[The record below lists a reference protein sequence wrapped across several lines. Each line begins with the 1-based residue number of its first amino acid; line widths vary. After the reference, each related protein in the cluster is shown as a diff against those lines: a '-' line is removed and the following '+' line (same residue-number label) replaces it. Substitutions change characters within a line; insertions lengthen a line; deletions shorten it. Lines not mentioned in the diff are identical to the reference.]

1 MITRAISIVS
11 LGILIGL
18 TLSSFYLPKEMES
31 TPSSP
36 DLIEFPKDSTGLDMS
51 YCQVENTA
59 FQIGEELTYK
69 LYYRLKFI
77 WLPAAEVVFKVGETP
92 DGQLHLSATG
102 HTYKTYNMFVK
113 VKDRFESYVDKQTM
127 LPDVS
132 IKNINEGKYRLYDK
146 VEFSQKENRAVEFR
160 GKNKETAISSTHDID
175 GCIHDVLSVIYYSR
189 NIDFDGIDSGIE
201 FPVQVF
207 VDKKAYPLSM
217 KYNGKVP
224 NKKIKG
230 QGRYNTIHLSPG
242 TIAGEVFNEGT
253 KMDIWVSDDNNRVPL
268 LIKVPVSI
276 GSIRAVLKK
285 HKGLRYDLR
294 SKLK

>member
-1 MITRAISIVS
+1 MIARAINLVFV
-11 LGILIGL
+11 GILLGL
-18 TLSSFYLPKEMES
+18 TLSSFHLSTETES
-31 TPSSP
+31 IHSSSP
-36 DLIEFPKDSTGLDMS
+36 SVAISKDSTGLDMS

-77 WLPAAEVVFKVGETP
+77 WLPAAEVVFKVEETP

-102 HTYKTYNMFVK
+102 HTYKTYNMFIK
-113 VKDRFESYVDKQTM
+113 VRDRFESYVDKQTM

-132 IKNINEGKYRLYDK
+132 IKNINEGKYVLYDK
-146 VEFSQKENRAVEFR
+146 VEFSQKENKAVEFR
-160 GKNKETAISSTHDID
+160 GNCEETAISSTHDID

-189 NIDFDGIDSGIE
+189 NIDFEGIAPGVE

-207 VDKKAYPLSM
+207 VDQKAYPLSM
-217 KYNGKVP
+217 IYNGKVP
-224 NKKIKG
+224 NRRIKG
-230 QGRYNTIHLSPG
+230 KGRFDTIHLSPG

-253 KMDIWVSDDNNRVPL
+253 KMDIWVSDDKNRVPL

-276 GSIRAVLKK
+276 GSIRAVLKE
-285 HKGLRYDLR
+285 HKGLRYNL
-294 SKLK
+294 SAQLK